1 MPSILDEQPV
11 KDVAGK
17 FVDDVTDVVPSSTTL
32 LPHLEK
38 ATELPAK
45 FHIFR
50 LPSTVIILCALLI
63 TIVDV
68 GSIMVTA
75 PQIRIFE
82 SIICYN
88 YYKRQDPGVIG
99 GEIIPEHL
107 CKINV
112 VQEEIALLDGWQ
124 TLFDNVPGM
133 YGTQKKTEKMGFWP
147 ICAADEIRSLV
158 GLLMAVP
165 YGVLAERWGRKPV
178 LFLIILG
185 LSLGRAWSL
194 FVCKLA

>member
-1 MPSILDEQPV
+1 MDEQPI
-11 KDVAGK
+11 KDVAVK
-17 FVDDVTDVVPSSTTL
+17 FVNDETDVLPSSTTL
-32 LPHLEK
+32 LPHVQK

-50 LPSTVIILCALLI
+50 LPFIVIILCALLI
-63 TIVDV
+63 TIVDI

-88 YYKRQDPGVIG
+88 YYKRHDPGVID
-99 GEIIPEHL
+99 GETVPEYL

-112 VQEEIALLDGWQ
+112 VQDEIAFLDGWQ

-133 YGTQKKTEKMGFWP
+133 YGTKKNKNNGT
-147 ICAADEIRSLV
+147 
-158 GLLMAVP
+158 
-165 YGVLAERWGRKPV
+165 LAH
-178 LFLIILG
+178 LH
-185 LSLGRAWSL
+185 
-194 FVCKLA
+194 C

>member
-1 MPSILDEQPV
+1 MPSIMDKQPV
-11 KDVAGK
+11 KDVAVK
-17 FVDDVTDVVPSSTTL
+17 FVNNETDVLPSSTTL
-32 LPHLEK
+32 LPHLER

-45 FHIFR
+45 FRIFR
-50 LPSTVIILCALLI
+50 FPFIVIILCALLI

-88 YYKRQDPGVIG
+88 YYKMQDTGVID
-99 GEIIPEHL
+99 GEIIPEYL

-112 VQEEIALLDGWQ
+112 VQDEIAFLDGWQ

-133 YGTQKKTEKMGFWP
+133 YGTKKNEKNGTFG
-147 ICAADEIRSLV
+147 SLA
-158 GLLMAVP
+158 LLMKF
-165 YGVLAERWGRKPV
+165 G
-178 LFLIILG
+178 G
-185 LSLGRAWSL
+185 L
-194 FVCKLA
+194 